1 MIPEGPYV
9 VPVVEA
15 VIRRRPDLL
24 ISVDTWRHEV
34 AEAVCAAGAGLL
46 NDTWAGAD
54 PLVAEVAAARR
65 PDGLGLGLYLSPWD
79 PHAPEY
85 EDPAAYDALYLATS
99 ASRPR
104 ARAS

>member
-1 MIPEGPYV
+1 M
-9 VPVVEA
+9 
-15 VIRRRPDLL
+15 
-24 ISVDTWRHEV
+24 
-34 AEAVCAAGAGLL
+34 
-46 NDTWAGAD
+46 
-54 PLVAEVAAARR
+54 
-65 PDGLGLGLYLSPWD
+65 GLGLYLSPWD

>member
-1 MIPEGPYV
+1 MLGAELGARYV
-9 VPVVEA
+9 VPTA
-15 VIRRRPDLL
+15 KHHDGFCLWPTSTTDY
-24 ISVDTWRHEV
+24 SVSSSRWR
-34 AEAVCAAGAGLL
+34 GG
-46 NDTWAGAD
+46 DGD
-54 PLVAEVAAARR
+54 LVAEVAAARR